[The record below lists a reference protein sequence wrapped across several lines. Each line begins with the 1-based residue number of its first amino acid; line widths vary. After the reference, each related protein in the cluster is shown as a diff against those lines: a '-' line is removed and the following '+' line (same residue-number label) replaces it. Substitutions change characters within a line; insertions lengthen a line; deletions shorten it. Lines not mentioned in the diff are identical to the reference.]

1 MKTKLANLKV
11 VDLFSGCGGLSL
23 GIQNAGFDLVA
34 GFDNWELAV
43 EVYRKNFKHQVFLA
57 NLENLQEYLEIIK
70 SLEPDI
76 IAGGPPCQD
85 FSSAGKRDESLGR
98 GDLTISFA
106 EIITAIRPPFF
117 IMENVDRFVK
127 STKYKAARELFK
139 SANYGLNEKILDA
152 SFCGVPQSR
161 KRFFWIG
168 ELNGEDKKIE
178 PYLEKNLASQPM
190 TIRTYFNSID
200 KALDIEHY
208 YRHPRS
214 YKRRG
219 VFSIDEPSPTVR
231 GVNRP
236 IPKTYQPHPG
246 DAALVSLNVRPLTTL
261 ERSYIQTF
269 PNNFIFQGSKT
280 DLEQLI
286 GNAVPVKLAE
296 YVSSCLAQ
304 YIQNYD
310 PEVLEEDSKVDQ
322 VGENF
327 IQLSLI
333 EV

>member
-1 MKTKLANLKV
+1 MNLKV

-23 GIQNAGFDLVA
+23 GIQNAGFDVVA
-34 GFDNWELAV
+34 GFDNWDLAV

-57 NLENLQEYLEIIK
+57 DLENLQEHLEIIK
-70 SLEPDI
+70 SLEPNI

-106 EIITAIRPPFF
+106 EIITAIRPQFF

-127 STKYKAARELFK
+127 STKYKEAKELFK
-139 SANYGLNEKILDA
+139 FANYGLSEKILDA
-152 SFCGVPQSR
+152 SFCSVPQSR

-178 PYLEKNLASQPM
+178 PYLEKNLASEPM
-190 TIRTYFNSID
+190 TIRKYFNSID

-214 YKRRG
+214 YRRRG

-236 IPKTYQPHPG
+236 VPKTYQPHPG
-246 DAALVSLNVRPLTTL
+246 DSALVSLNVRPLTTL

-280 DLEQLI
+280 NLEQLI

-296 YVSSCLAQ
+296 YVASCLAQ
-304 YIQNYD
+304 YIENCD
-310 PEVLEEDSKVDQ
+310 SKVFEEDSKVKQ

-327 IQLSLI
+327 IQLALI
-333 EV
+333 EA